1 MKLKRVCSWCSSTL
15 AEGDPGAQISHGICD
30 PCRARMLANTYRDLE
45 RPAMESVD
53 REWMEQIEEERRR
66 LDWQS
71 AKDFVLGLIAGAVVL
86 GLGILA
92 MFAL

>member
-1 MKLKRVCSWCSSTL
+1 MKLKRVCSWCMCVL
-15 AEGDPGAQISHGICD
+15 DPGDHGAPTSHGIC
-30 PCRARMLANTYRDLE
+30 PACKMRELANSYRDLE
-45 RPAMESVD
+45 RPAMEPVD
-53 REWMEQIEEERRR
+53 REWLDQIMEERRR

-71 AKDFVLGLIAGAVVL
+71 AKDFVWSVIAGAVVL